1 MPNTGDIEQGQLM
14 PRLHINDRFRV
25 LDESARTIVADG
37 LSVEEVHA
45 TLEQILTDHSDT
57 DPTVGICRFW
67 ERARVQGSSFY
78 TWYRILP
85 VQPDDADANTQL
97 LAAAL
102 RRRWPDAAFTVMPI
116 GDRSVSIRWIDGPSN
131 PAVYDFCLHVAG
143 PRGTFTS
150 AEYARIL
157 THRAWQSIAGHVE
170 AWLPVTVPRTE
181 TGDIDWLAAQTIDL
195 DGATSVAGHRVC
207 REPHL
212 ISLTLG
218 ELLRHLPDAYDL
230 TDHHGPT
237 ILPVHPQEPDAEQP

>member
-1 MPNTGDIEQGQLM
+1 M

-25 LDESARTIVADG
+25 LDQSARTIVADG
-37 LSVEEVHA
+37 LSVDDVHA

-67 ERARVQGSSFY
+67 ARARYQGSSFY

-85 VQPDDADANTQL
+85 VEPDDADAHTQL

-131 PAVYDFCLHVAG
+131 FAVYDYCLHVAG
-143 PRGTFTS
+143 SRGTFDS
-150 AEYARIL
+150 ARYTRIL
-157 THRAWQSIAGHVE
+157 THRAWQSVASLVE

-181 TGDIDWLAAQTIDL
+181 TGEIDWFAAEAIDL
-195 DGATSVAGHRVC
+195 DGAALVAGHRVC
-207 REPHL
+207 CKPNL
-212 ISLTLG
+212 ISVTLG
-218 ELLRHLPDAYDL
+218 ELLRHLPDACDL
-230 TDHHGPT
+230 TDQHGPT
-237 ILPVHPQEPDAEQP
+237 VAPAHTQEPDAEQL